1 VSAIEGRE
9 ATGAALRPQPR
20 YSPRPDA
27 VRLTLTEL
35 LVLFAI
41 GAAGGLV
48 GDAAHVDA
56 GATRYL
62 DHSVPFVWN
71 SALWFPILVGFA
83 TAAVGELRLR
93 LAPPGTGLDVRQGA
107 GAIAAV
113 LAIYATTALVYDEPE
128 GAATTLVLML
138 AVVVVCWL
146 ADGWPTIVCGVAAA
160 IVGPL
165 AEILIVELDLAAYAE
180 PSDSL
185 FGVALWLPALY
196 LAFGVVAARLAEL
209 LVARRRG
216 RPRPDQ
222 APASA
227 VTNPSS
233 SSPE

>member
-1 VSAIEGRE
+1 V
-9 ATGAALRPQPR
+9 AALGPQPR

-56 GATRYL
+56 GTTRYL
-62 DHSVPFVWN
+62 DDSLPFVWN
-71 SALWFPILVGFA
+71 SALWFPILVGVA
-83 TAAVGELRLR
+83 TASIGELRLR
-93 LAPPGTGLDVRQGA
+93 LGPPGGGLDLRQGA

-138 AVVVVCWL
+138 ALLVVCWL
-146 ADGWPTIVCGVAAA
+146 ADGWAAIVCGVAAA
-160 IVGPL
+160 ITGPL
-165 AEILIVELDLAAYAE
+165 AEVLIVELELASYAE
-180 PSDSL
+180 SSDSL
-185 FGVALWLPALY
+185 LGVALWLPALY

-227 VTNPSS
+227 ATNPSS